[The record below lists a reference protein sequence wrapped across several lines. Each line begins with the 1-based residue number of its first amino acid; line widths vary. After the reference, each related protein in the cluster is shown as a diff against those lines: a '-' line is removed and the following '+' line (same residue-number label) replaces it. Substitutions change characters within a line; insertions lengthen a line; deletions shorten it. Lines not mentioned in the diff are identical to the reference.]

1 MILAR
6 VLGSVVAT
14 AKHPVLAGDTL
25 LLVVPVDERGKAAG
39 PELIAVDHAQAGA
52 GDLVLVLREGNGAR
66 QLLAR
71 KNAPIR
77 SLVVGVVDAVES
89 EKRGVTYSLAG
100 ASAGG
105 ERA

>member
-25 LLVVPVDERGKAAG
+25 LLVIPVDERGRPAG
-39 PELIAVDHAQAGA
+39 AEFIAVDHAQAGA

-66 QLLAR
+66 QLLGR
-71 KNAPIR
+71 RNAPIR
-77 SLVVGVVDAVES
+77 SLIVGVVDAVES
-89 EKRGVTYSLAG
+89 RNAGVVTSLAG
-100 ASAGG
+100 ASSGSGA
-105 ERA
+105 